1 MCILEKPKMFWKALE
16 AINIRLQP
24 NNINRESGI
33 EIPEAW
39 IPTIKKHNCRST
51 TKRTNNNEDEMH
63 Q

>member
-1 MCILEKPKMFWKALE
+1 MFWKALE